1 MSTNVGCAHEYISS
15 CQSEYKLLWISVTRI
30 LDRALDLASFK
41 VLFSELIEAVH
52 IIGENNH
59 HDFMWKTS
67 KYCVEDISAEVELE
81 PGFLCNANCRCDVL

>member
-1 MSTNVGCAHEYISS
+1 M
-15 CQSEYKLLWISVTRI
+15 
-30 LDRALDLASFK
+30 
-41 VLFSELIEAVH
+41 FSELIEAVH

-81 PGFLCNANCRCDVL
+81 PGFFFVMQIVGIVL

>member
-1 MSTNVGCAHEYISS
+1 MILYFFFFSFLNQAAAMSTNVGCAHEYISS

-59 HDFMWKTS
+59 HDFM
-67 KYCVEDISAEVELE
+67 
-81 PGFLCNANCRCDVL
+81 

>member
-1 MSTNVGCAHEYISS
+1 MILFFFFCFLNQAATMSTNVGCAHEYISS

-59 HDFMWKTS
+59 HDFM
-67 KYCVEDISAEVELE
+67 
-81 PGFLCNANCRCDVL
+81 